1 MVTGQHCHLSGQ
13 FLLQPITRNI
23 LSIIIDSSDRP
34 LHEITFYGLY
44 LPWSAYEIDTSISI
58 LETSGTVFFSH
69 YDYAHQ
75 LESVNYITQTEYLKK
90 ESSKSAGKTAKKCK
104 TVAVRS
110 LYQHQPV
117 CTTILFGFFVV
128 LFSIS
133 AAILI
138 LSIFI
143 EFCLSLQPR
152 TSNKQ
157 REQVELSYRF
167 FISSLMSFLL
177 QIRLY

>member
-23 LSIIIDSSDRP
+23 LSIIIDCSDGL
-34 LHEITFYGLY
+34 LHEITVYGLY
-44 LPWSAYEIDTSISI
+44 LPQSACEIDASISI
-58 LETSGTVFFSH
+58 LKTSGTVFFPIMII
-69 YDYAHQ
+69 YEHQ

-90 ESSKSAGKTAKKCK
+90 ESRKSAGKTAKNGGGQAALL
-104 TVAVRS
+104 T
-110 LYQHQPV
+110 

-138 LSIFI
+138 LSFFI
-143 EFCLSLQPR
+143 EFCL
-152 TSNKQ
+152 
-157 REQVELSYRF
+157 V
-167 FISSLMSFLL
+167 IFLL
-177 QIRLY
+177 FKVCYQ